1 MAAKTSVFYLTER
14 LSLAA
19 GADPTATDTIDLG
32 AYVDVADRQ
41 GILVHSVDFVYQ
53 AQDTT
58 TGSVTDFGSAAS
70 TDVTVEAQ
78 LTDLNRGALVFADDR
93 ALVASGQLMYDNS
106 NNSAVN
112 AGDLYPDNFGPTSAQ
127 GGRIVIN
134 DQMYVRS
141 TCFGT
146 VAANTAIEVTVRV
159 KCSVISLS
167 QKDFMA
173 IALQST
179 AADN

>member
-14 LSLAA
+14 LSLSAS
-19 GADPTATDTIDLG
+19 GTYTSDTIDLG
-32 AYVDVADRQ
+32 AYVDIADRQ
-41 GILVHSVDFVYQ
+41 GVLIHEVDFVFQGANSAGAVQ
-53 AQDTT
+53 AMSATVTT
-58 TGSVTDFGSAAS
+58 DA
-70 TDVTVEAQ
+70 TVFAQ
-78 LTDLNRGALVFADDR
+78 LTDLNRAELVFADDR
-93 ALVASGQLMYDNS
+93 ALVASGQLLYDQT
-106 NNSAVN
+106 NNVASDEM
-112 AGDLYPDNFGPTSAQ
+112 DLYPDNFGPTSAQ

-134 DQMYVRS
+134 DQM
-141 TCFGT
+141 TFAGQLAGT
-146 VAANTAIEVTVRV
+146 LGTGDTIEVTARI

>member
-14 LSLAA
+14 LSMTTT
-19 GADPTATDTIDLG
+19 GTDVTDTIDLG

-41 GILVHSVDFVYQ
+41 GILVHSVDIVWQ
-53 AQDTT
+53 GSDSNGNATT
-58 TGSVTDFGSAAS
+58 LTESLGGSGAGQL
-70 TDVTVEAQ
+70 Q

-93 ALVASGQLMYDNS
+93 SLVASGQILYGATDNNLS
-106 NNSAVN
+106 Q
-112 AGDLYPDNFGPTSAQ
+112 AGDLYPDNFGPTSAM

-134 DQMYVRS
+134 DQMYVRGRW
-141 TCFGT
+141 TGNIT
-146 VAANTAIEVTVRV
+146 ANEAVECTVRI
-159 KCSVISLS
+159 KASVITLS

>member
-14 LSLAA
+14 LTISAA
-19 GADPTATDTIDLG
+19 ATDVTDTIDLG

-41 GILVHSVDFVYQ
+41 GILVHSVDFTFQ
-53 AQDTT
+53 GTT
-58 TGSVTDFGSAAS
+58 PQEQLPITFGAGALA
-70 TDVTVEAQ
+70 VAQ
-78 LTDLNRGALVFADDR
+78 LTDLNRGELVFNDDR
-93 ALVASGQLMYDNS
+93 ALVASGGLAYDADGFMSNS
-106 NNSAVN
+106 Q
-112 AGDLYPDNFGPTSAQ
+112 DLYPDNFGPTSAQ

-134 DQMYVRS
+134 DQMYLRGRVNALAS
-141 TCFGT
+141 GKALNV
-146 VAANTAIEVTVRV
+146 VARI